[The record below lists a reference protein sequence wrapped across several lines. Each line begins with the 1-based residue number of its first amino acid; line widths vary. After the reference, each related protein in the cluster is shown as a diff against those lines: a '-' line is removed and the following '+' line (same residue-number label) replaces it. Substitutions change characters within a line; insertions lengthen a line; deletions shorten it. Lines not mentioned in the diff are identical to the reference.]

1 MVEVFCG
8 PEALE
13 KLVYLVLVQE
23 NERPWE
29 GDCEGSQKCSWGAA
43 LPLDTLAEELSVE
56 MTEAKKAFLF
66 RYLSAIS
73 PSGFE
78 EDAARTWREEAEA
91 FAERVWGDLHGN
103 SFAVIN
109 EGKEPRIMLAGHTDE
124 IGFMITHIDE
134 KGYLYFRNIGGWDPQ
149 VLPGQRVWIK
159 SKGEK
164 VLGVIGKKP
173 IHLLQDEERKKVVR
187 FEDLWIDIGAKDGE
201 EAKKRVSIGDPA
213 VLAYDPDT
221 LNDDLIVS
229 RGIDDKIGAFV
240 VLEALR
246 IVKELSPR
254 GAVYAVATVQ
264 EELGL
269 RGARTSTFGIDP
281 KVGIAVDVTFSTDNP
296 GTEGEKK
303 KLGEIKLGGGPVIA
317 RGANVN
323 PKLFELLVETAE
335 REKIPYQIEAAPGA
349 TGTDANAMQLTRA
362 GVATALVSI
371 PNRYMHSPCEL
382 VSLRDLENAAKLIA
396 HTVARISADTDL
408 LPG

>member
-1 MVEVFCG
+1 MPQGKRWKIIETTS
-8 PEALE
+8 EE
-13 KLVYLVLVQE
+13 E
-23 NERPWE
+23 NMHE
-29 GDCEGSQKCSWGAA
+29 GRRE
-43 LPLDTLAEELSVE
+43 
-56 MTEAKKAFLF
+56 FLF
-66 RYLSAIS
+66 TYLSAIS

-78 EDAARTWREEAEA
+78 EEAARVWRREAER
-91 FAERVWGDLHGN
+91 FAERVWVDLHGN

-109 EGKEPRIMLAGHTDE
+109 EGREPRIMLAGHTDE

-134 KGYLYFRNIGGWDPQ
+134 KGYLYFRGIGGWDPQ

-159 SKGEK
+159 TRGGR
-164 VLGVIGKKP
+164 VLGVIGRKP

-187 FEDLWIDIGAKDGE
+187 FEDLWIDIGARDGD
-201 EAKKRVSIGDPA
+201 EARKRVAIGDPA
-213 VLAYDPDT
+213 VLAHDPAV
-221 LNDDLIVS
+221 LSGDLIVS

-246 IVKELSPR
+246 VLKDLSPS

-269 RGARTSTFGIDP
+269 RGARTSAFGINP
-281 KVGIAVDVTFSTDNP
+281 RVGIAVDVTFATDNP
-296 GTEGEKK
+296 GTEGEKR

-335 REKIPYQIEAAPGA
+335 TEKIPYQIEAAPGA

-362 GVATALVSI
+362 GVATALVSV
-371 PNRYMHSPCEL
+371 PNRYMHSPCEV
-382 VSLRDLENAAKLIA
+382 VSLSDLENAAALIA
-396 HTVARISADTDL
+396 HAVARIDPDTDL